1 MRFSAYFCKNIY
13 ILPLAGHLKV
23 MQERHSLTLFELNS
37 MVRDVIETTIERA
50 YWVEA
55 ELSEAR
61 EVRGHCYM
69 ELIQKDIFSAT
80 PVARASAKC
89 WRTTWLRLRPK
100 FERATGQQ
108 LHSGMKVML
117 LVTASFH
124 EAYGFSWIVQD
135 IDPAYTLG
143 DMARKRLEIIKQLKD
158 EGVFDLQ
165 KELKIPMFAQR
176 VAVISSENA
185 AGYGDFCNQLL
196 NNDYGFFFK
205 AELFPAV
212 MQGEQVETTVINALN
227 DIYGRLGEFDVVVI
241 IRGGGATADMSGFD
255 TLALAENVAN
265 FPLPIIT
272 GIGHDR
278 DESVL
283 DMVSNT
289 RVKTPTAAAAFL
301 VDNLAQVWSVI
312 RDSRNR
318 IINNVSHR
326 MDMEQARLNR
336 LSERIPTLFSLVK
349 ERQCA
354 RLDRMQTLI
363 VARVKEHVAKARHQ
377 LDILHNNIVPLTY
390 RIMIEEKSRLAQL
403 KLRADALD
411 PQRLLERGYSITLFK
426 GKVVKDASK
435 LREGDE
441 IETVL
446 NKGRIKSIINTA

>member
-1 MRFSAYFCKNIY
+1 
-13 ILPLAGHLKV
+13 
-23 MQERHSLTLFELNS
+23 MQERHALTLFELNS
-37 MVRDVIETTIERA
+37 MVRDVIETTIDRA

-100 FERATGQQ
+100 FESATGQH
-108 LHSGMKVML
+108 LHPGMKVML

-135 IDPAYTLG
+135 IDPTYTLG

-205 AELFPAV
+205 TELFPAI
-212 MQGEQVETTVINALN
+212 MQGEQVEATVINALN
-227 DIYGRLGEFDVVVI
+227 DIYGQQGDFDVVVI

-312 RDSRNR
+312 TDCQNR
-318 IINNVSHR
+318 IINNVGHR
-326 MDMEQARLNR
+326 MDMEQARLRR

-349 ERQCA
+349 EKQSA

-363 VARVKEHVAKARHQ
+363 ATSVKEHVAKARHH
-377 LDILHNNIVPLTY
+377 LDILHNNIVPLTD
-390 RIMIEEKSRLAQL
+390 RIMMNEKNRLAQL

-411 PQRLLERGYSITLFK
+411 PQRLLERGYSITLFN
-426 GKVVKDASK
+426 GKAVKDALK
-435 LREGDE
+435 LRGGDE